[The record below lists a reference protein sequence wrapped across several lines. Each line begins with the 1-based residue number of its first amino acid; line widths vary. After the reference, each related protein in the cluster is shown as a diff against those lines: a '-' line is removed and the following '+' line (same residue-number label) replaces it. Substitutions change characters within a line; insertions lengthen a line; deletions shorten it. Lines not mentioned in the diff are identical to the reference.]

1 MNVVRS
7 KFCSQFCNFRMN
19 CSVADL
25 PASNLIR
32 PVFKSFNRDV
42 GKFFPNFFQSFF
54 RKVFM
59 DVEDPF
65 RELDLNWT
73 RLLGFE
79 IANHVLAYI
88 TGATYDDDVVHYDCD
103 TKFFGK
109 EKILIAY
116 LSGYVF
122 GEFYRRIHFSKTH
135 QDQTYHQQCHS

>member
-65 RELDLNWT
+65 RELDLN
-73 RLLGFE
+73 
-79 IANHVLAYI
+79 
-88 TGATYDDDVVHYDCD
+88 
-103 TKFFGK
+103 
-109 EKILIAY
+109 
-116 LSGYVF
+116 
-122 GEFYRRIHFSKTH
+122 
-135 QDQTYHQQCHS
+135 